1 MNDRKNGRTRMCAIM
16 GGLMW
21 LCGMT
26 ATYAASTALPQT
38 AEWQSDEEKQDSV
51 DCEYLVV
58 WHKDGTRVVFNLVDE
73 PKVTWEK
80 KNLKIESANLSA
92 EYPIREMHKLT
103 YQSALEDGIAQVS
116 ADGQPA
122 FRRTGNTLTFMP
134 AAGDLQVQ
142 VVTMGGV
149 VMERFVVAKGKPT
162 TWSLGK
168 LEAGTYILSINGVG
182 YKISV
187 R

>member
-1 MNDRKNGRTRMCAIM
+1 
-16 GGLMW
+16 MW
-21 LCGMT
+21 LCST
-26 ATYAASTALPQT
+26 SAAYAATAALPQT
-38 AEWQSDEEKQDSV
+38 AEQQLAGEEQDTE

-58 WHKDGTRVVFNLVDE
+58 WHKDGTRVVFNLMDE

-80 KNLKIESANLSA
+80 KNLKIESASLSA

-103 YQSALEDGIAQVS
+103 YQSTLEDAIGQVS

-122 FRRTGNTLTFMP
+122 FRRTGNTLTFLP

-142 VVTMGGV
+142 VVTLGGV
-149 VMERFVVAKGKPT
+149 VMERFVVAKGQPT

-168 LEAGTYILSINGVG
+168 LAAGTYVLSINGVG